1 LANNSFF
8 GSQYDQ
14 KPPIFEGVRRVWL
27 ENLRIAIDAIR
38 SNLLRTVLTALII
51 SFGIMA
57 LVGIL
62 TSIDALKASIND
74 TFTSMGANT
83 FNIRNRGLNVN
94 FGGGQRRPPPKKPI
108 SWQEAQNFR
117 ERFDFPAEISVSG
130 LVSRNAVI
138 KAGGIKTNP
147 NVMVFSSDENYLN
160 TGGFSLE
167 FGRNFTPS
175 EIQYA
180 SNVALLGKE
189 IADLLFKD
197 QDPEGK
203 LVKIGNGQYRV
214 IGVIESKGSSFGGN
228 SDRSVVIPVTNGRS
242 FFPDASRSYIISVL
256 VNGAEYLEPAV
267 EEATGSFRVLRKL
280 RPEQDNNFDIVK
292 STSFATSLIEN
303 LSFISVAATAI
314 GFITLLGA
322 AIGLMNIML
331 VSVTERTREIGVRKA
346 LGANQE
352 TIRQQF
358 LFEALVIG
366 QLGGG
371 VGIILGIL
379 IGNLVAVVVGAGF
392 IIPWAWIAAGVF
404 LCLVVGLVSGYYPA
418 AKAAKLDPID
428 ALRYE

>member
-1 LANNSFF
+1 
-8 GSQYDQ
+8 
-14 KPPIFEGVRRVWL
+14 
-27 ENLRIAIDAIR
+27 
-38 SNLLRTVLTALII
+38 
-51 SFGIMA
+51 MA

-83 FNIRNRGLNVN
+83 FTIRNRGLNIQ
-94 FGGGQRRPPPKKPI
+94 FGGGGRRPPPKRPI
-108 SWQEAQNFR
+108 SWRDAETFK
-117 ERFDFPAEISVSG
+117 ERFDFPAQISVSG
-130 LVSRNAVI
+130 LVSRNSVI
-138 KAGGIKTNP
+138 KNADKKTNP
-147 NVMVFSSDENYLN
+147 NVVVFASDDNYLS
-160 TGGFSLE
+160 TGGFILE
-167 FGRNFTPS
+167 RGRNFTPG

-180 SNVALLGKE
+180 SNVVLLGKE
-189 IADLLFKD
+189 VSDLLFGEK
-197 QDPEGK
+197 DPEGK

-214 IGVIESKGSSFGGN
+214 IGIVASKGSSFGGN

-242 FFPDASRSYIISVL
+242 FFPDANRSYVISVL
-256 VNGAEYLEPAV
+256 VGSAELLEPAT
-267 EEATGSFRVLRKL
+267 EEAMGTFRVIRKM
-280 RPEQDNNFDIVK
+280 RPEQENNFDITK
-292 STSFATSLIEN
+292 SDSFASSLIEN

-366 QLGGG
+366 QLGG
-371 VGIILGIL
+371 VLGIILGIL
-379 IGNLVAVVVGAGF
+379 IGNLVALVVGAGF

-418 AKAAKLDPID
+418 AKAASLDPIE